1 MAVEQVGDPGTTG
14 NFEVT
19 CAGQLIHSKTTR
31 GQGKCQT
38 GEETQRVID
47 AIQEAVD
54 DAFVLKMQKR
64 LAAEAAAAAPTKSKK
79 KKGDREELSPDEA
92 AAKKARKEA
101 KRARKA
107 AEADA
112 PQPKKK
118 KKKKSKST

>member
-54 DAFVLKMQKR
+54 DGA
-64 LAAEAAAAAPTKSKK
+64 
-79 KKGDREELSPDEA
+79 
-92 AAKKARKEA
+92 
-101 KRARKA
+101 
-107 AEADA
+107 
-112 PQPKKK
+112 
-118 KKKKSKST
+118 